1 MSAVKQ
7 LCYESRAE
15 IYQQFFVLCNEIGL
29 KITQYQNIYIFK
41 AGQIMPKVIFSNIIN
56 TVAIENV

>member
-29 KITQYQNIYIFK
+29 KITQYRNIKILLAKKLYFLIL
-41 AGQIMPKVIFSNIIN
+41 
-56 TVAIENV
+56 

>member
-41 AGQIMPKVIFSNIIN
+41 ACRKLFFLIL
-56 TVAIENV
+56 